1 MLLFPCLR
9 VLCAGASHPSMK
21 KAALLATLVVGL
33 AAGAA
38 AGVYIPRWLAGAAPV
53 PAKTAAAPSATRVEV
68 AKAEERPFARG
79 LSAVGSLRSDESV
92 VLRPE
97 VAGRIQQIDFKE
109 GEAVRANQVLIRL
122 DDSIPS
128 AELQQAR
135 ANLALAE
142 SQYRRAVDL
151 HGRGFVSQQARDESA
166 STLKVQ
172 QAAAALAQAKLD
184 KMTIR
189 APFAGM
195 VGLRNVSVGD
205 YVNQGQDLAPLEAI
219 DPLKVD
225 FRVPEMYLSKLR
237 VGQSLAVRLDAMP
250 GQERAGQVYAVSPLV
265 DAGGRSILLRATVP
279 NADHVLRPGMFARVQ
294 LQFGEDPA
302 LVVPEAALAPAGQS
316 QYVFRVRDGRAEKIE
331 VSVGERRDGRAEI
344 LTGVAAGDQV
354 VIAGLQRLTDGAPV
368 SVVNGGAK

>member
-1 MLLFPCLR
+1 
-9 VLCAGASHPSMK
+9 MK
-21 KAALLATLVVGL
+21 KAALLATLAVGL

-38 AGVYIPRWLAGAAPV
+38 AGAYLPRWLAAPA

-68 AKAEERPFARG
+68 AKVETRPFARG

-97 VAGRIQQIDFKE
+97 VAGRIQRIDFKE
-109 GEAVRANQVLIRL
+109 GEAVRANQILIRL

-172 QAAAALAQAKLD
+172 QAAAVLAQAKLD

-219 DPLKVD
+219 HPLKVD

-250 GQERAGQVYAVSPLV
+250 GQERGGQVYAVSPLV

-302 LVVPEAALAPAGQS
+302 LVVPETALVPAGQN

-331 VSVGERRDGRAEI
+331 VSVGERREGRAEILTEI

-368 SVVNGGAK
+368 SIVNGGAK

>member
-1 MLLFPCLR
+1 
-9 VLCAGASHPSMK
+9 MK

-38 AGVYIPRWLAGAAPV
+38 AGVYLPRWFAASASAPAKPAAAP
-53 PAKTAAAPSATRVEV
+53 AAPSATRVEV
-68 AKAEERPFARG
+68 AKVEEQPFARG

-97 VAGRIQQIDFKE
+97 VAGRIQKIDFRE
-109 GEAVRANQVLIRL
+109 GEAVAGNQVLIRL
-122 DDSIPS
+122 DDSVPS

-166 STLKVQ
+166 STLKIQ

-225 FRVPEMYLSKLR
+225 FRVPEMYLSKLKA
-237 VGQSLAVRLDAMP
+237 GQSLGVRLDALP
-250 GQERAGQVYAVSPLV
+250 GQERSGQVYAVSPLV

-294 LQFGEDPA
+294 LQFGQDRA

-331 VSVGERRDGRAEI
+331 VGVGERREGRAEI
-344 LTGVAAGDQV
+344 LTGLGAGDQV

-368 SVVNGGAK
+368 SIVNGGAK